1 MRAGSPAP
9 GRFPGSRFIL
19 HPSSFILMQLPPL
32 GDQAVLA
39 YLPDEA
45 AAVRF
50 AAAVRAA
57 DPPWLHDVVPAYAS
71 VGIFFDAD
79 TTRLPDVLDWLTRIE
94 PDSLPR
100 PSALGTRHFVL
111 PVCYEFGP

>member
-1 MRAGSPAP
+1 MRATRVRPPSHSRTSLPSPPIGGDAAT
-9 GRFPGSRFIL
+9 GVWRSWRSR
-19 HPSSFILMQLPPL
+19 SSFDRQIPTPHVMKLTPL

-57 DPPWLHDVVPAYAS
+57 GPPWLHVVVPAYAS
-71 VGIFFDAD
+71 VGVFFDAD
-79 TTRLPDVLDWLTRIE
+79 RIGLPEVTDWL
-94 PDSLPR
+94 
-100 PSALGTRHFVL
+100 
-111 PVCYEFGP
+111 